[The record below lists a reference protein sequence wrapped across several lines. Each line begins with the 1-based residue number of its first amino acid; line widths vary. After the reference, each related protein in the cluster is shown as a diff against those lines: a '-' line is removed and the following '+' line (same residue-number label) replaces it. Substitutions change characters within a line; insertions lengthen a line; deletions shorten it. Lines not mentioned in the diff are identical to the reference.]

1 MIESFFVLE
10 MICLML
16 AAGICIA
23 HAMNHT
29 KLVRNKGDIYI
40 QKPTIGQG
48 INWKNIS
55 HKYDWVLVL
64 GLLVLFAFSRIYRL
78 GQVPFGMHCDEMGM
92 AYDAWSLALDHVDR
106 YRKKMPFYLINFG
119 GGQSIMYAYMAG
131 ALMLFFDYSITLVR
145 IPAVV
150 MGFCT
155 LVGGFFITKEITGS
169 KKTAFITAFFITV
182 CPWYIMSQRW
192 GLDCFLMLG
201 FITISMYFLIL
212 ALKREKTIFYFLSG
226 GCFGL
231 TLYTYALAYV
241 IVPLFLCLCFFYTGW
256 TKKLLLKK
264 WIIFAV
270 PLFLL
275 AAPLLVMI
283 IINTFELPEIA
294 ATYFTIPRIPMY
306 RGDDVN
312 IRTFLHNFHIFIT
325 MVTYDKNP
333 VLIYNALPPFGS
345 LFYFSIPFLVYGLA
359 LCIMTVFKKENRKNF
374 SLLAFPLF
382 LFISVLFTNL
392 FVNDTNLNK
401 INPAFLSIAFFMAV
415 AVENICKIYKKWIFF
430 FLLLYLGSFW
440 VFCNFYFKEYDKV
453 YEQELFDDMEF
464 TKVMEY
470 YNEMYYREEDKIY
483 LDDTG
488 VLSADLQLLLLLR
501 ASTFQWERKEERIRN
516 YSFAYPGEG
525 ENMEKWEEGI
535 YIIKEDESSQLVNEL
550 ENKGFHRFDGYLSY
564 GFYKMD

>member
-1 MIESFFVLE
+1 MIESFWVLE
-10 MICLML
+10 MICFVL
-16 AAGICIA
+16 AIGICIV
-23 HAMNHT
+23 HAMSSMKMAH
-29 KLVRNKGDIYI
+29 KKGNVHL
-40 QKPTIGQG
+40 QKPFVGQG
-48 INWKNIS
+48 MNLKTIS
-55 HKYDWVLVL
+55 HKYDWMFVI

-78 GQVPFGMHCDEMGM
+78 GQVPLGMHCDEMGM

-106 YRKKMPFYLINFG
+106 YQKKMPFYLINFG
-119 GGQSIMYAYMAG
+119 GGQSIMYAYLAG
-131 ALMLFFDYSITLVR
+131 ALMLFFDYSLTLVR

-150 MGFCT
+150 LGFCT
-155 LVGGFFITKEITGS
+155 LVGGFLITREITGN
-169 KKTAFITAFFITV
+169 KRTAFIAAFFITV

-201 FITISMYFLIL
+201 FITISLYFLIL
-212 ALKREKTIFYFLSG
+212 ALQREKTIFYFLSG

-241 IVPLFLCLCFFYTGW
+241 IVPFFLFLCFLYVNW
-256 TKKLLLKK
+256 TKRLALKK
-264 WIIFAV
+264 WIVLAI

-275 AAPLLVMI
+275 AVPLLVMI

-312 IRTFLHNFHIFIT
+312 IHTFLHNIHIFIT

-345 LFYFSIPFLVYGLA
+345 LYYFSIPFLVYGLV
-359 LCIMTVFKKENRKNF
+359 LCIITVFKKENRKTF
-374 SLLAFPLF
+374 SLFALPLF

-401 INPAFLSIAFFMAV
+401 INPAFLSIAFFMAF
-415 AVENICKIYKKWIFF
+415 AVENIYKIYKKWIFF
-430 FLLLYLGSFW
+430 FLLLYLGSFG
-440 VFCNFYFKEYDKV
+440 VFCNFYFNEYDKA

-470 YNEMYYREEDKIY
+470 YNEKYYREEDRIY

-501 ASTFQWERKEERIRN
+501 ASTFEWERKEERIRN

-525 ENMEKWEEGI
+525 ENMEKWEDGI
-535 YIIKEDESSQLVNEL
+535 YIVKEDESSEQVNKL
-550 ENKGFHRFDGYLSY
+550 ENKGFT
-564 GFYKMD
+564 

>member
-1 MIESFFVLE
+1 MIESFWVLE
-10 MICLML
+10 MICFVL
-16 AAGICIA
+16 AIGICIV
-23 HAMNHT
+23 HAMSSMKMAH
-29 KLVRNKGDIYI
+29 KKGNVHL
-40 QKPTIGQG
+40 QKPFVGQG
-48 INWKNIS
+48 MNLKTIS
-55 HKYDWVLVL
+55 HKYDWMFVI

-78 GQVPFGMHCDEMGM
+78 GQVPLGMHCDEMGM

-106 YRKKMPFYLINFG
+106 YQKKMPFYLINFG
-119 GGQSIMYAYMAG
+119 GGQSIMYAYLAG
-131 ALMLFFDYSITLVR
+131 ALMLFFDYSLTLVR

-150 MGFCT
+150 LGFCT
-155 LVGGFFITKEITGS
+155 LVGGFLITREITGN
-169 KKTAFITAFFITV
+169 KRTAFIAAFFITV

-201 FITISMYFLIL
+201 FITISLYFLIL
-212 ALKREKTIFYFLSG
+212 ALQREKTIFYFLSG

-241 IVPLFLCLCFFYTGW
+241 IVPFFLFLCFLYVNW
-256 TKKLLLKK
+256 TKRLALKK
-264 WIIFAV
+264 WIVLAI

-275 AAPLLVMI
+275 AVPLLVMI

-312 IRTFLHNFHIFIT
+312 IHTFLHNIHIFIT

-345 LFYFSIPFLVYGLA
+345 LYYFSIPFLVYGLV
-359 LCIMTVFKKENRKNF
+359 LCIITVFKKENRKTF
-374 SLLAFPLF
+374 SLFALPLF

-401 INPAFLSIAFFMAV
+401 INPAFLSIAFFMAF
-415 AVENICKIYKKWIFF
+415 AVENIYKIYKKWIFF
-430 FLLLYLGSFW
+430 FLLLYLGSFG
-440 VFCNFYFKEYDKV
+440 VFCNFYFNEYDKA

-470 YNEMYYREEDKIY
+470 YNEKYYREEDRIY

-501 ASTFQWERKEERIRN
+501 ASTFEWERKEERIRN

-525 ENMEKWEEGI
+525 ENMEKWEDGI
-535 YIIKEDESSQLVNEL
+535 YIVKEDESSEQVNKL
-550 ENKGFHRFDGYLSY
+550 ENKGFTRFDGYLSY
-564 GFYKMD
+564 GFYKLD